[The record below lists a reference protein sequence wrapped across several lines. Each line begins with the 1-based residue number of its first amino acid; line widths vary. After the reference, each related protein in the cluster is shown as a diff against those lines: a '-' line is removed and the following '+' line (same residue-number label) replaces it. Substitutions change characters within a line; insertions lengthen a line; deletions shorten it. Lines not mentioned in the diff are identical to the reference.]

1 MVLPPGHSQAVVALG
16 RLTTREKRLV
26 AGVLGLVAALV
37 VVLVISLGAGEK
49 ASARGCIHVTIP
61 GAVGAEEIDQCG
73 GRARETCATAR
84 RTGSFTTSSARVVA
98 AACRKAGLR
107 VG

>member
-1 MVLPPGHSQAVVALG
+1 MAVPRG
-16 RLTTREKRLV
+16 LTTREKRLI

-37 VVLVISLGAGEK
+37 VALAVSLGAGGQT
-49 ASARGCIHVTIP
+49 SAHGCIHVTIP

-73 GRARETCATAR
+73 VQARDTCVTALR
-84 RTGSFTTSSARVVA
+84 PGSFTPPSARVVA
-98 AACRKAGLR
+98 AACHRAALR